1 MLVGR
6 IKTES
11 VLEFV
16 HHFLDMY
23 LGDPFQNLV
32 IGLGLFYTLEI
43 SSEEVIWSRRLL
55 DSEPLLS
62 DRFK

>member
-55 DSEPLLS
+55 DS
-62 DRFK
+62 